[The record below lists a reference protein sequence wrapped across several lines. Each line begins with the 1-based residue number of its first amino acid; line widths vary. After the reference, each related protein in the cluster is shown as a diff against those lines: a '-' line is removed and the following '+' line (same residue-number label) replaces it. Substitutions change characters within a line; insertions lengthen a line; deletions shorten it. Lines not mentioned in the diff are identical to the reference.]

1 MDFPSNWKQ
10 SEYIKCK
17 NYIIWK
23 GKTNLLWKDWWKQR
37 ISNLKSTNREC
48 KQKKRNVNTFTF
60 YFISSFSER
69 ISQLSIDMRS
79 YTEWLIVFDSQGHR
93 TNIIHISVRYFHFSD
108 PGRAG
113 DGDGAYSATFCVD
126 PSVFPGHNFL
136 DFLNPRY
143 VTLHIARSGIE
154 YSEDVAVSRVL
165 SWPMLC
171 RGILMGISS
180 GTWLARHYLPCTAWY
195 LVVTMLRSW

>member
-1 MDFPSNWKQ
+1 METKNIK
-10 SEYIKCK
+10 SEFY
-17 NYIIWK
+17 
-23 GKTNLLWKDWWKQR
+23 QR
-37 ISNLKSTNREC
+37 RMQTV
-48 KQKKRNVNTFTF
+48 KKRNVNTLG
-60 YFISSFSER
+60 FISFWVSAR
-69 ISQLSIDMRS
+69 ANLSTRYEIVHFMIDCV
-79 YTEWLIVFDSQGHR
+79 WLR
-93 TNIIHISVRYFHFSD
+93 TNIIHISVRYFHFSG

-113 DGDGAYSATFCVD
+113 DGDGAYSATFCVN

-180 GTWLARHYLPCTAWY
+180 GTWLARHYLPCTGWY
-195 LVVTMLRSW
+195 LVVTKLILWQKLTYL